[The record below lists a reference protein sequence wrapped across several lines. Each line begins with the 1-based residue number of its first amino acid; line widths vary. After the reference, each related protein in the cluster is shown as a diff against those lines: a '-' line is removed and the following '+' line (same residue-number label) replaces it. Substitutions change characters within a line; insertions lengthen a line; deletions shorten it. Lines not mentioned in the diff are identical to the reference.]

1 MFEFILFAFL
11 MVLISQVAFIALSSG
26 GGGYSAR
33 DNLPKVP
40 PSGTSATVKL
50 PKVAPTGNVRPSSDR
65 TELGEPPHQGSG
77 GRK

>member
-40 PSGTSATVKL
+40 PVGGSATA
-50 PKVAPTGNVRPSSDR
+50 KVRPTGNVRPSSDGA
-65 TELGEPPHQGSG
+65 ELGEPPHQSSG